1 MFITNTVFFAFLQL
15 RDYNIYD
22 TFTNVSLVL
31 AHFMILFFVV
41 LSIMVA
47 YKVISFH
54 RDHPQMSENIKKA
67 SDLILRDEEYEQN
80 VSTNIFLS
88 EKKKIDLRDLY
99 YPQINNKNIFPY
111 RCVYKYSFLA
121 LMCPN
126 VLYLRV
132 ILLSMFIAVA
142 KDSVQL
148 QMGLA
153 IPLNVLTLL
162 YFIRARP
169 YSFKFRKYRIKNYLV
184 IYHEVALILFEF
196 LMLTLGIKDT
206 AGAPPA

>member
-1 MFITNTVFFAFLQL
+1 M
-15 RDYNIYD
+15 
-22 TFTNVSLVL
+22 
-31 AHFMILFFVV
+31 
-41 LSIMVA
+41 
-47 YKVISFH
+47 
-54 RDHPQMSENIKKA
+54 
-67 SDLILRDEEYEQN
+67 

-99 YPQINNKNIFPY
+99 YPQVNNKNIFPF

-126 VLYLRV
+126 VQYLRA

-142 KDSVQL
+142 KSSVQL

-162 YFIRARP
+162 YFCRARP
-169 YSFKFRKYRIKNYLV
+169 YSFKFSKYRIKNYV
-184 IYHEVALILFEF
+184 AIYHEVALIIFEF
-196 LMLTLGIKDT
+196 LMLTLGIKDS
-206 AGAPPA
+206 ANALPAEK